1 MWKMTIA
8 FTALSGSRFWSRHVL
23 HSEPKL
29 ENTNCTETISTA
41 VTRHKQ
47 QTLGRLRTWIIERLD
62 RKLADA
68 IGSNIVEKCDVTLST
83 AIQPLK
89 FDVLRVLR
97 FLAYFTIIVL
107 DYTYWPCF
115 EVKNE

>member
-68 IGSNIVEKCDVTLST
+68 IGSNIVEKCDVTLLR
-83 AIQPLK
+83 AIQPHSTFCASYVSSHISLSLSSTIHIGHVLK
-89 FDVLRVLR
+89 
-97 FLAYFTIIVL
+97 
-107 DYTYWPCF
+107 
-115 EVKNE
+115 